1 MSKKFSLPL
10 SERLSILLKKL
21 NVKKEVVDIF
31 HNEVKELEDM
41 IEAFSKKLEKEKT
54 ATIIIRNV
62 LGNGNSNKMD
72 CSIYRSRNGNNIFS

>member
-10 SERLSILLKKL
+10 SERLSIFLTAL

-41 IEAFSKKLEKEKT
+41 IEAFSKKLEKQ
-54 ATIIIRNV
+54 
-62 LGNGNSNKMD
+62 
-72 CSIYRSRNGNNIFS
+72 